1 MLKKLYLSGILLA
14 MAAVVQSMIKLVGPD
29 ETTEDITLP
38 IKGERQISFYRFKS
52 YFDDGNSQY
61 RVFGIARKYFINK
74 DVNITHQN
82 FIQAGKEYL
91 MADLADSR
99 YNFKTIAKIAPFVHE
114 ALATSLN
121 EHKNVTYS
129 LEEFFRHTVQ
139 GQFKQFVK
147 SYMKFEDQP
156 WEIQQKL
163 LKKMAKKKADPNY
176 SDHHHDHE
184 ETYITGHK
192 RTTKTVEEMKKEEA
206 RRMYSREYVQ
216 VEWMEDGR
224 RVIDS
229 DYDQEE
235 PERQRKLHA
244 YHMAARDR
252 MSIDE
257 VDELLNMDL

>member
-1 MLKKLYLSGILLA
+1 MVKLILASGILMGFLA
-14 MAAVVQSMIKLVGPD
+14 AVQSMIKLVGPD
-29 ETTEDITLP
+29 ETTEDITVP
-38 IKGERQISFYRFKS
+38 IKGERQITFYRFKS

-91 MADLADSR
+91 LADLADSR
-99 YNFKTIAKIAPFVHE
+99 YNFKTISKIAPYIHE
-114 ALATSLN
+114 ALAYGLN

-139 GQFKQFVK
+139 GQFKQMVK
-147 SYMKFEDQP
+147 GFMKFEDQP

-163 LKKMAKKKADPNY
+163 LHKLEKKKSDPNY

-184 ETYITGHK
+184 ESYITGHK
-192 RTTKTVEEMKKEEA
+192 RTVKTVEDLKKEEA
-206 RRMYSREYVQ
+206 RRLYAKEYVQ

-224 RVIDS
+224 RVIDK

-235 PERQRKLHA
+235 PERQRRLHE
-244 YHMAARDR
+244 YHSVGRER
-252 MSIDE
+252 MSMEE
-257 VDELLNMDL
+257 VEELLNMDL